1 MDHRSSAVQAMQ
13 EAGSDLLIHD
23 YEYVMYG
30 KVFKFK
36 ETSDTAAPRVEVY
49 VSFGGLLM
57 QLTGDPGRLV
67 HMRLDDNIFLLIKK
81 FGRTA

>member
-1 MDHRSSAVQAMQ
+1 MQ

-36 ETSDTAAPRVEVY
+36 ETSDSAVPRVEVY
-49 VSFGGLLM
+49 IAYGGLLM
-57 QLTGDPGRLV
+57 QLTGDPTRVVSL
-67 HMRLDDNIFLLIKK
+67 RLDDNVFLLIKK